1 MSVRMAATECA
12 FLAQNMAQSLLG
24 ATVGQG
30 SDEERVARM
39 TDAFATWPLLC
50 RRMAELEESAPRSS
64 NAGRDRDDELRERRA
79 AFVERYAPKTGDAA

>member
-1 MSVRMAATECA
+1 MSVRMTATECA

-39 TDAFATWPLLC
+39 TDAFATWTLLC